1 MVADA
6 RRRLVGDVLR
16 AHAHHL
22 IERIAGKQRKAAPVV
37 LPNAAPGEVNKA
49 RPVRAYR
56 VRADRSV
63 RAVGLRDG
71 EAAGVCAPDFKHRA
85 WLDRQQIAAERQH
98 GDERF
103 AVPRRLHDHAP
114 AQRGRLAVARPVE
127 GVIGPGIEDRVRVR
141 PVARSPYPLSVAAQ
155 HGELYTGIVASNGQR
170 LALHAQVAAVNGNHP
185 VLRVG
190 KDENVHRLPFLHGL
204 IGHAAPRVALVSRR
218 PLHPALGA
226 HRVGIDGAVR
236 RRDKQVRVIRPVAP
250 VKARQCANRR
260 PQRRERA
267 GDAVAG
273 GQKPPLCAHVHR
285 AIGVV
290 GRQVRVARRLID
302 ALRGGDGEAPLVI
315 AVAHAHR
322 AYLASV
328 TAYRPRYPVTLP
340 MPCGRSMRIAA

>member
-56 VRADRSV
+56 ARADRSV

-71 EAAGVCAPDFKHRA
+71 EAAGVRAPDFKHRA
-85 WLDRQQIAAERQH
+85 RLDRQKIAAERKH

-103 AVPRRLHDHAP
+103 SVPRRLHDHAP
-114 AQRGRLAVARPVE
+114 AQRRRHAVARPVE
-127 GVIGPGIEDRVRVR
+127 GIIGPGIEDRVRVR
-141 PVARSPYPLSVAAQ
+141 PVARAPYPLSIAAQ

-190 KDENVHRLPFLHGL
+190 KDKDVHRLSVLRSL
-204 IGHAAPRVALVSRR
+204 IGHAAPRVALVARR

-226 HRVGIDGAVR
+226 HRVGVDGSAR
-236 RRDKQVRVIRPVAP
+236 RRDKHVRVIRPVSP
-250 VKARQCANRR
+250 VKARQRANRR

-273 GQKPPLCAHVHR
+273 GQQSPLRAHVHR

-302 ALRGGDGEAPLVI
+302 ALRGGNREAPLVI
-315 AVAHAHR
+315 AVAYAHR

-328 TAYRPRYPVTLP
+328 TA
-340 MPCGRSMRIAA
+340 